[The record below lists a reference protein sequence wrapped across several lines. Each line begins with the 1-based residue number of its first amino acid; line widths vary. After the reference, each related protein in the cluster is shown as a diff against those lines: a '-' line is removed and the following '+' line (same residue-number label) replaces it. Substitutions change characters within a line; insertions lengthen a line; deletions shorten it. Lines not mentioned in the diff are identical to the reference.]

1 VTYKKVHELSAHQ
14 NKEGIA
20 LDLVIDKETI
30 KKNLLLNEL
39 LVLIAY
45 VLASLLLYHFINHNR
60 FKDYS
65 INRMMRLALKN
76 NRFYPIYQPIFD
88 HQNQR
93 FCGVELLLRC
103 EDREGNIIMPDS
115 FIEQAESNGLIVP
128 ISLQVIETAF
138 QDFSELLNTTADF
151 YLSINLSMV
160 HFKVPHFFEQLDT
173 LRAYYAI
180 QSKHLVFEVTERE
193 LLNINDALLT
203 SKMKTLRDAGF
214 SMAVDDFG
222 TGHASISYLRH
233 FPFNYLKI
241 DKLFIHAIGTHA
253 ITESLNDAI
262 IKMAQGLDLT
272 IIAEGVETQEQI
284 DYLVSN
290 KVRYLQGWYFSKGVS
305 IDAIKDLLKE
315 TNHEQSV

>member
-1 VTYKKVHELSAHQ
+1 
-14 NKEGIA
+14 
-20 LDLVIDKETI
+20 
-30 KKNLLLNEL
+30 
-39 LVLIAY
+39 
-45 VLASLLLYHFINHNR
+45 
-60 FKDYS
+60 
-65 INRMMRLALKN
+65 
-76 NRFYPIYQPIFD
+76 
-88 HQNQR
+88 
-93 FCGVELLLRC
+93 
-103 EDREGNIIMPDS
+103 
-115 FIEQAESNGLIVP
+115 
-128 ISLQVIETAF
+128 
-138 QDFSELLNTTADF
+138 
-151 YLSINLSMV
+151 
-160 HFKVPHFFEQLDT
+160 VPHFFEQLDT

-193 LLNINDALLT
+193 LLNVNDALLT

-315 TNHEQSV
+315 TNHEQSI